1 MAASRWDQIVRSH
14 LDAPIDAHFGEPV
27 TVTPMVKSPNGRTSV
42 DPDRAVVSCAAIFT
56 RRPHRPA
63 IPIGNRP
70 VGRQGRN
77 DLHSIVEGTLP
88 KLSVPDSAFAPG
100 ARPQQGDRVEVAGE
114 LFEVVSARHDDV
126 SRYVLQLIAIGG
138 IT

>member
-1 MAASRWDQIVRSH
+1 MAASRWDSIVRSH
-14 LDAPIDAHFGEPV
+14 LDGPVDEHFGERAV
-27 TVTPMVKSPNGRTSV
+27 ITPMVKSPNGRSGV
-42 DPDRAVVSCAAIFT
+42 DPDRTVVTCTAIFT

-88 KLSVPDSAFAPG
+88 KLSLPDSAFAPG
-100 ARPQQGDRVEVAGE
+100 AHPRQGDRVEVAGDRY
-114 LFEVVSARHDDV
+114 EVVAARHDSV
-126 SRYVLQLIAIGG
+126 SRFVLDLIAIGG
-138 IT
+138 TA